1 MTIERAMEVSNIIN
15 DIIEIN
21 ITIERIEK
29 DSKGIMIGTTEIDCP
44 KESTVC
50 SLNPRVISDY
60 NSSSILVVN
69 RKSNLHVD
77 ILNALQREKKRLE
90 DKIKSMNDEND
101 YYVADFSGHNI

>member
-1 MTIERAMEVSNIIN
+1 MTIGRAMEVSNIIN

-21 ITIERIEK
+21 IIIERIEK
-29 DSKGIMIGTTEIDCP
+29 DNKGIMIGTTEIDCP

-50 SLNPRVISDY
+50 SLNPKVISDY
-60 NSSSILVVN
+60 NSSMLVN

-101 YYVADFSGHNI
+101 YHVADFSGHNI

>member
-21 ITIERIEK
+21 IIIERIEK
-29 DSKGIMIGTTEIDCP
+29 DSKGIIIGATEFECP
-44 KESTVC
+44 KESSVC
-50 SLNPRVISDY
+50 SLNPKVLSDY
-60 NSSSILVVN
+60 NSSILVN

-90 DKIKSMNDEND
+90 DQIKSMNDEND
-101 YYVADFSGHNI
+101 YHVVDFSGP

>member
-1 MTIERAMEVSNIIN
+1 MTIERAMEVFNIIN

-21 ITIERIEK
+21 TTIERIEK
-29 DSKGIMIGTTEIDCP
+29 DRGILIGATEIECP
-44 KESTVC
+44 KENTVC

-60 NSSSILVVN
+60 NSSSILVN

-77 ILNALQREKKRLE
+77 ILNTLQREKKRLE

>member
-1 MTIERAMEVSNIIN
+1 MTIGRAMEVSNIIN

-21 ITIERIEK
+21 IIIERIEK

-44 KESTVC
+44 KENTVC
-50 SLNPRVISDY
+50 SLNPKVISDY
-60 NSSSILVVN
+60 NSSSILVN

-77 ILNALQREKKRLE
+77 ILNTLQREKKRLE

-101 YYVADFSGHNI
+101 DYVVDFSGHNI

>member
-21 ITIERIEK
+21 IIIERIEK
-29 DSKGIMIGTTEIDCP
+29 DSKGIIIGATEIECP
-44 KESTVC
+44 KESAVC

-60 NSSSILVVN
+60 NSSILVN
-69 RKSNLHVD
+69 KKSNLHVD

-90 DKIKSMNDEND
+90 DQIKSMNDEND
-101 YYVADFSGHNI
+101 YHVADFSVP

>member
-21 ITIERIEK
+21 IIIERIEK
-29 DSKGIMIGTTEIDCP
+29 DSKGIIIGATEIECP
-44 KESTVC
+44 KESVVC

-60 NSSSILVVN
+60 NSSILVN
-69 RKSNLHVD
+69 RKSDLHVD

-90 DKIKSMNDEND
+90 DQIKSMNDEND
-101 YYVADFSGHNI
+101 YHVVDFSGHNI

>member
-1 MTIERAMEVSNIIN
+1 MTIERAMEVFNIIS

-21 ITIERIEK
+21 TTIERIEK
-29 DSKGIMIGTTEIDCP
+29 DSKGIMIGTTEIECP

-50 SLNPRVISDY
+50 SLNPKVISDY
-60 NSSSILVVN
+60 NSSILVN

-101 YYVADFSGHNI
+101 YYVADFSGP

>member
-1 MTIERAMEVSNIIN
+1 MTIERAMEVFNIIN

-21 ITIERIEK
+21 TTIERIEK

-50 SLNPRVISDY
+50 SLNPKVISDY
-60 NSSSILVVN
+60 NSSILVN
-69 RKSNLHVD
+69 RKSNLHVY
-77 ILNALQREKKRLE
+77 ILDALQREKKRLE

>member
-1 MTIERAMEVSNIIN
+1 MTIGRAMEVSNIIN

-21 ITIERIEK
+21 TTIERIEK
-29 DSKGIMIGTTEIDCP
+29 DRGILIGATEIECP
-44 KESTVC
+44 KESTVY

-60 NSSSILVVN
+60 NSSILVN

-90 DKIKSMNDEND
+90 DQIKSMNDDND
-101 YYVADFSGHNI
+101 YHVANFSGP

>member
-1 MTIERAMEVSNIIN
+1 MKYDDALKARDILSKIESIRELTNTIDRKLKVY
-15 DIIEIN
+15 
-21 ITIERIEK
+21 
-29 DSKGIMIGTTEIDCP
+29 GTA
-44 KESTVC
+44 
-50 SLNPRVISDY
+50 RVISDY